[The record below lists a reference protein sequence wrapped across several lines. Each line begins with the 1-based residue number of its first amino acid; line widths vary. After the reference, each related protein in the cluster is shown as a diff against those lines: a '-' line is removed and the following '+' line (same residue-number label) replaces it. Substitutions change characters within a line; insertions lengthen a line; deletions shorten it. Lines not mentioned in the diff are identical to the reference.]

1 MDNLLYGKTELTSR
15 GKIIGVTGGIAC
27 GKSVVCQF
35 FAQRGAFIID
45 LDQVGHQLLQNT
57 SSVSQ
62 LVATF
67 GPTILN
73 DDGKVSRSKLGDIVF
88 TDPKARKQLDAI
100 MHPVILQESR
110 HSAFQFVEGDPD
122 RIAMIDSPLLIEAN
136 GHETVDLV
144 IVVVTDNHTQKQ
156 RLIKRSHDQG
166 RPINCH
172 QVEARIKAQL
182 PLSEKV
188 KYADFVIDN
197 SGTVDEL
204 KSKVDELWQI
214 LTQCEE

>member
-1 MDNLLYGKTELTSR
+1 MGNLLYEQTKLTGR
-15 GKIIGVTGGIAC
+15 GNIIGVTGGIAC

-35 FAQRGAFIID
+35 FAQKGAFIID

-57 SSVSQ
+57 SSVFGQ
-62 LVATF
+62 LVAAF

-73 DDGKVSRSKLGDIVF
+73 DDGEISRPKLGDIVF
-88 TDPKARKQLDAI
+88 SDPEARKKLDAI

-110 HSAFQFVEGDPD
+110 CSARLFVEGNPE
-122 RIAMIDSPLLIEAN
+122 RIAMIDSPLLIEVN

-144 IVVVTDNHTQKQ
+144 VVVVTDDDIQKQ
-156 RLIKRSHDQG
+156 RLVKRSYDQG

-172 QVEARIKAQL
+172 QVEDRIKAQL

-197 SGTVDEL
+197 SGTIDEL
-204 KSKVDELWQI
+204 KSTVDRLWEI
-214 LTQCEE
+214 LTQ

>member
-1 MDNLLYGKTELTSR
+1 MGNLLYEQTKLTGR
-15 GKIIGVTGGIAC
+15 GNIIGVTGGIAC

-35 FAQRGAFIID
+35 FAQKGAFIID

-57 SSVSQ
+57 SSVFGQ
-62 LVATF
+62 LVAAF

-73 DDGKVSRSKLGDIVF
+73 DDGEISRPKLGDIVF
-88 TDPKARKQLDAI
+88 SDPEARKKLDAI

-110 HSAFQFVEGDPD
+110 CSARLFVEGNPE
-122 RIAMIDSPLLIEAN
+122 RIAMIDSPLLIEVN

-144 IVVVTDNHTQKQ
+144 IVVVTDDDIQKQ
-156 RLIKRSHDQG
+156 RLVKRSYDQG

-172 QVEARIKAQL
+172 QVEDRIKAQL

-197 SGTVDEL
+197 SGTIDEL
-204 KSKVDELWQI
+204 KSTVDRLWEI
-214 LTQCEE
+214 LTQ